1 MIDTAK
7 EIVPDIGY
15 GLKERLRQALM
26 DHARTGNLT
35 TYKELA
41 DRLELAPPHKIHR
54 IAEALEARMK
64 EDVAA
69 GRPMLSALCV
79 SKMQPGI
86 PGRGFFLTAEVLGIF
101 FGDPAGLEASAF
113 HAIELKRVFS
123 FYESQPRP
131 LVRSSH
137 HAERQVPAHA
147 IDEPRGNVK
156 GA

>member
-1 MIDTAK
+1 M
-7 EIVPDIGY
+7 
-15 GLKERLRQALM
+15 KERLRQALM
-26 DHARTGNLT
+26 DQARTGNLT

-54 IAEALEARMK
+54 IAEALEARMQ

-86 PGRGFFLTAEVLGIF
+86 PGRGFFLTAEILGVF

-113 HAIELKRVFS
+113 HAIELQRVFS
-123 FYESQPRP
+123 FYGNQPRP
-131 LVRSSH
+131 L
-137 HAERQVPAHA
+137 AGGQP
-147 IDEPRGNVK
+147 D
-156 GA
+156 